1 MASRIIDA
9 DDELQNYDEINNN
22 LIASRLL
29 VKSCSAAHVRL
40 GGPQKI
46 NRNKRHVRLNF

>member
-22 LIASRLL
+22 LVIASRLL
-29 VKSCSAAHVRL
+29 VRAVQLHMLDWEDLK
-40 GGPQKI
+40 K
-46 NRNKRHVRLNF
+46 